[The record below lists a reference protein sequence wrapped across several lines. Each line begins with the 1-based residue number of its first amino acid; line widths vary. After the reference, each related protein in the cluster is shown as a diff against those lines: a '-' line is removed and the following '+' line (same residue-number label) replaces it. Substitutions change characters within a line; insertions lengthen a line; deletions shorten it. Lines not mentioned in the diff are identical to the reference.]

1 MRGVIS
7 LLKQKC
13 LIFSLFLVLI
23 LLLIFNHYI
32 PFGRWP
38 FQEAGATLVYARGHD
53 SLTLDP
59 ALAQDD
65 ESNKVITNI
74 FEGLVRFK
82 TGTTEIEPCLA
93 EAWHVSANGREWTFY
108 LRRGV
113 KFHDGTPFN
122 AEAVRF
128 NVERQLPPQRTE
140 DMAYA
145 PFVFDMIEKIS
156 TPDPY
161 TVRFLLKYPYAPLL
175 HNLAM
180 PMASPIVS
188 PAAVTELGEKF
199 ESKPVGTGPFQ
210 LNKWIKEEK
219 IILEANRDYW
229 GRQPEFKRLVF
240 TVVKNSRLRS
250 MALKAGMVDIIDGI
264 NPADIRLL
272 EQSGFSI
279 IKKSGLDIN
288 YLGFF
293 TNKKPFDNVAV
304 RRAVSMSI
312 DREQLLTGLYQ
323 QGACAANGPLPPDVL
338 GYDPGPRPLAY
349 DPEGAK
355 ELLAEN
361 GLPDG
366 TKITMITYSATRAYN
381 PAGGEKLAA
390 AIKEDLARVGIE
402 VEIKAYPWDQYKKAL
417 YQEEGNAFL
426 YGWSSDNGDP
436 DNFLY
441 TLLASL
447 QIESGLNT
455 AHYQNNDVDLLLVKA
470 QQETV
475 PKLRAEMYREAV
487 KIIMQD
493 VPWAILNHSLLLVAT
508 APQIDGFFPQS
519 NGNIPLANVK
529 NIPLITENI
538 K

>member
-1 MRGVIS
+1 M
-7 LLKQKC
+7 LKQKF
-13 LIFSLFLVLI
+13 LIFSLFLALV

-38 FQEAGATLVYARGHD
+38 LQEAGATLVYARGHD

-65 ESNKVITNI
+65 ESNKVISNI

-82 TGTTEIEPCLA
+82 PGTTEIEPCLA
-93 EAWHVSANGREWTFY
+93 EAWHVSADGLDWTFY
-108 LRRGV
+108 LKRGV
-113 KFHDGTPFN
+113 NFHDGTPFN

-128 NVERQLPPQRTE
+128 NVERQLPPRRTE

-156 TPDPY
+156 TLDLY
-161 TVRFLLKYPYAPLL
+161 TVRFSLKYPYAPLL

-180 PMASPIVS
+180 PMAAPMVS

-199 ESKPVGTGPFQ
+199 GSRPVGTGPFK
-210 LNKWIKEEK
+210 LVKWVKEEK
-219 IILEANRDYW
+219 IILEANHDYW
-229 GRQPEFKRLVF
+229 GEQPEFKRLVF

-250 MALKAGMVDIIDGI
+250 LALKAGMADIIDGI
-264 NPADIRLL
+264 DHSNIRLL
-272 EQSGFSI
+272 EQSGLSI
-279 IKKSGLDIN
+279 IKKCGLDIN

-293 TNKKPFDNVAV
+293 TNKKPFDNAVV

-312 DREQLLTGLYQ
+312 DREQLLSGLYQ
-323 QGACAANGPLPPDVL
+323 QDACAANGPLPPGVL
-338 GYDPGPRPLAY
+338 GYDPGLRPLSY
-349 DPEGAK
+349 DPEGGK
-355 ELLAEN
+355 ELLAES
-361 GLPDG
+361 GHPDG
-366 TKITMITYSATRAYN
+366 IKITIITYSDTRAYN

-390 AIKEDLARVGIE
+390 AIKGDLARVGIE
-402 VEIKAYPWDQYKKAL
+402 VEIKAYPWDQYKEAL
-417 YQEEGNAFL
+417 YKEEGNAFL

-441 TLLASL
+441 TLLSSL

-455 AHYQNNDVDLLLVKA
+455 AHYQNNNVDLLLVKA
-470 QQETV
+470 QRETA
-475 PKLRAEMYREAV
+475 PKLREEMYREAV
-487 KIIMQD
+487 KLIMQD
-493 VPWAILNHSLLLVAT
+493 EPWAILNHSLLLVAT
-508 APQIDGFFPQS
+508 APQIEGFSPQS
-519 NGNIPLANVK
+519 NGNIFLANVK

>member
-1 MRGVIS
+1 MPKRNII
-7 LLKQKC
+7 
-13 LIFSLFLVLI
+13 IFLLFLFLI
-23 LLLIFNHYI
+23 LLLTFNHYI
-32 PFGRWP
+32 PFGRLP

-65 ESNKVITNI
+65 ESNKVIANI

-82 TGTTEIEPCLA
+82 PGATEIEPCLA
-93 EAWHVSANGREWTFY
+93 EAWHVSANGRLWTFY

-128 NVERQLPPQRTE
+128 NIERQLPPQRTE
-140 DMAYA
+140 GMAYA
-145 PFVFDMIEKIS
+145 PFVFDLIEEIS

-161 TVRFLLKYPYAPLL
+161 TVKLLLKYPYAPLL

-180 PMASPIVS
+180 PMSAPIVS
-188 PAAVTELGEKF
+188 PAAAAEQGEKF
-199 ESKPVGTGPFQ
+199 SFSPVGTGPFKMI
-210 LNKWIKEEK
+210 KWIKGEK

-229 GRQPEFKRLVF
+229 GGQPYFKRLVF

-250 MALKAGMVDIIDGI
+250 LALKAGLADIIDGI
-264 NPADIRLL
+264 NPYDSRLL
-272 EQSGFSI
+272 EQSGLSI
-279 IKKSGLDIN
+279 IKKCGLDIN

-293 TNKKPFDNVAV
+293 TNKEPFDNAAV

-323 QGACAANGPLPPDVL
+323 QGACAANGPLPPGVL
-338 GYDPGPRPLAY
+338 GYNPELRPLSY

-355 ELLAEN
+355 ELLAHS
-361 GLPDG
+361 GLSDG
-366 TKITMITYSATRAYN
+366 TKITIITYSATRAYN

-402 VEIKAYPWDQYKKAL
+402 AEIKAYPWDQYKEAL
-417 YQEEGNAFL
+417 YKEEGNAFL

-455 AHYQNNDVDLLLVKA
+455 AHYQNNDVDLLLVQA

-487 KIIMQD
+487 KIIMRD
-493 VPWAILNHSLLLVAT
+493 VPLAILNHSLMLAAT
-508 APQIDGFFPQS
+508 APQIDGFFLQS
-519 NGNIPLANVK
+519 NGNISLANVK
-529 NIPLITENI
+529 NIPLITDNI